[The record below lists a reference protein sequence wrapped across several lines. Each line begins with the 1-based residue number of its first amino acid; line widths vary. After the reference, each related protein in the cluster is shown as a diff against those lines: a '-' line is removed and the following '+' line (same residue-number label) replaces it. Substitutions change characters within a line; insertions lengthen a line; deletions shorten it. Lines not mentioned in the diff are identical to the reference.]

1 MIPGQ
6 CLSPEL
12 PRIEDVLQPSALESG
27 FHPLCGRSST
37 SYELQMRL
45 LSVADFAVLPS
56 QGFDVFTRLVLD
68 KNASHVTRGT
78 IVASTGSSRDFR
90 KSVDAL

>member
-1 MIPGQ
+1 
-6 CLSPEL
+6 
-12 PRIEDVLQPSALESG
+12 
-27 FHPLCGRSST
+27 
-37 SYELQMRL
+37 MRL

-90 KSVDAL
+90 KNVDAL